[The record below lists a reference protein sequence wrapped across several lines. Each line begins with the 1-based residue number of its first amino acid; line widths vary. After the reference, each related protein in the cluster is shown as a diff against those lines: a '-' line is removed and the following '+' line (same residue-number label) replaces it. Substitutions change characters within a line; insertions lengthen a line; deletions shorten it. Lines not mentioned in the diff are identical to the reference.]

1 MKILVTGATGY
12 IGGAA
17 AKALVKRGH
26 EVLGLARSEESAGR
40 LRLAGITPVAGDFA
54 DSASLIRATCDVD
67 TIVSTASIGS
77 LAGSAETFAQDRD
90 AIRAMLGAAKGSG
103 KTLIFTSGSAVL
115 GVVNGGEAT
124 RDIFDED
131 VSLPLPPSVFSPASA
146 NVPPAMVEMFGAAM
160 GARVETE
167 KEVANASGIRG
178 IVMRPGLVYGNGGS
192 YDLPG
197 LIRMARAQ
205 GVAPHLGSGGT
216 LHGYV
221 HVDDLAELYCHAVE
235 RAPAGAVLHGVAGE
249 VSQRELAAAVSRMIG
264 AGDRTVSLQFEE
276 MYATGGPIGVSL
288 SLNKRMSSEKT
299 QRLLGWSPTRTDI
312 LHDIE
317 FGSYAAGT

>member
-26 EVLGLARSEESAGR
+26 EVFGLARSEASAGR
-40 LRLAGITPVAGDFA
+40 LRLAGITPVAGDFT
-54 DSASLIRATCDVD
+54 DNASLIRAASGVD

-90 AIRAMLGAAKGSG
+90 AIRAMLGAVEGSG

-115 GVVNGGEAT
+115 GIVNGGEAT
-124 RDIFDED
+124 RDVFDED
-131 VSLPLPPSVFSPASA
+131 VRLPLPPAVFAPASA
-146 NVPPAMVEMFGAAM
+146 NVPPLLVEMLGAAM

-192 YDLPG
+192 YDLPA

-205 GVAPHLGSGGT
+205 GVAPHLGAGGT
-216 LHGYV
+216 LQGYV
-221 HVDDLAELYCHAVE
+221 HVDDLAELYCLAVE
-235 RAPAGAVLHGVAGE
+235 GAPAGAVLHGVAGE

-264 AGDRTVSLQFEE
+264 AGDRTASLQLEE
-276 MYATGGPIGVSL
+276 MYAAGGPVGVSL
-288 SLNKRMSSEKT
+288 SLNKRMSSDKT
-299 QRLLGWSPTRTDI
+299 RRLLGWSPTRTDI

-317 FGSYAAGT
+317 FGSYAA

>member
-17 AKALVKRGH
+17 AKAFVKRGH
-26 EVLGLARSEESAGR
+26 EVFGLARSEDSAGR

-54 DSASLIRATCDVD
+54 DTASLIRAAAEVD

-90 AIRAMLGAAKGSG
+90 AIRAMLGAVEGSG

-115 GVVNGGEAT
+115 GIVNRGEAT
-124 RDIFDED
+124 REVFDED
-131 VSLPLPPSVFSPASA
+131 VSLPLPASVFAPASA
-146 NVPPAMVEMFGAAM
+146 NVPPVMAQMFGAAM
-160 GARVETE
+160 AARVETE
-167 KEVANASGIRG
+167 KEVANAAGIRG

-197 LIRMARAQ
+197 LIRMARAR

-216 LHGYV
+216 LQGYI
-221 HVDDLAELYCHAVE
+221 HVDELAELYCLALE
-235 RAPAGAVLHGVAGE
+235 RAPAGAMLHGVAGE

-264 AGDRTVSLQFEE
+264 AGDRTASLPFEE

-299 QRLLGWSPTRTDI
+299 RRLLGWSPSRTDI

-317 FGSYAAGT
+317 FGSYAA

>member
-26 EVLGLARSEESAGR
+26 EVLGLARSEDSAGR
-40 LRLAGITPVAGDFA
+40 LRLAGITPVAGDLA
-54 DSASLIRATCDVD
+54 DNESLIRAASEVD

-90 AIRAMLGAAKGSG
+90 AIRAMLGAVEGSG

-115 GVVNGGEAT
+115 GIVNGGEAT
-124 RDIFDED
+124 PNVFDED
-131 VSLPLPPSVFSPASA
+131 VSLPLPSSVFAPTSA
-146 NVPPAMVEMFGAAM
+146 NVPPVMVEMFGAAM
-160 GARVETE
+160 AARVETE

-205 GVAPHLGSGGT
+205 GAAPHLGSGAT
-216 LHGYV
+216 LQGYV
-221 HVDDLAELYCHAVE
+221 HVDELAELYCLAVE
-235 RAPAGAVLHGVAGE
+235 GAHAGAVLHGVTGE

-264 AGDRTVSLQFEE
+264 AGDRTASLLFHE
-276 MYATGGPIGVSL
+276 MYALGGPIGVSL
-288 SLNKRMSSEKT
+288 SLNKRMSSDKT
-299 QRLLGWSPTRTDI
+299 RRLLGWSPTRTDI

-317 FGSYAAGT
+317 FGSYAA

>member
-17 AKALVKRGH
+17 AKALVERGH
-26 EVLGLARSEESAGR
+26 EVFGLARSEDSAGR
-40 LRLAGITPVAGDFA
+40 LRLAGITPVAGDFT
-54 DSASLIRATCDVD
+54 DNASLIRAASGFD

-90 AIRAMLGAAKGSG
+90 AIRAMIGAAKGSG

-115 GVVNGGEAT
+115 GIVNGGEAT
-124 RDIFDED
+124 RDVFDED
-131 VSLPLPPSVFSPASA
+131 VSLPLPPAVFAPASA
-146 NVPPAMVEMFGAAM
+146 DVPPELTEVFSAAM

-192 YDLPG
+192 YDLPA

-216 LHGYV
+216 LQGYV
-221 HVDDLAELYCHAVE
+221 HVDDLAELYCLAVE

-249 VSQRELAAAVSRMIG
+249 VSQRDLAAAVSRMIG
-264 AGDRTVSLQFEE
+264 GGDQTASFRLDE
-276 MYATGGPIGVSL
+276 MYAAGGPVGVSL
-288 SLNKRMSSEKT
+288 SLNKRMSSKKT
-299 QRLLGWSPTRTDI
+299 QSLLGWSPTRRDI
-312 LHDIE
+312 LHDVA
-317 FGSYAAGT
+317 FGSYAA

>member
-17 AKALVKRGH
+17 AQALVKRGH
-26 EVLGLARSEESAGR
+26 EVFGLARSEDSAAK

-54 DSASLIRATCDVD
+54 DSASLIRATSEVD

-90 AIRAMLGAAKGSG
+90 AIRAMLGAVAGSG

-115 GVVNGGEAT
+115 GIVNGGEAT
-124 RDIFDED
+124 PNVFDED
-131 VSLPLPPSVFSPASA
+131 VALPLPPSVFAPASA
-146 NVPPAMVEMFGAAM
+146 NVPPVMVDMFGAAM

-167 KEVANASGIRG
+167 KEVASASGVRG
-178 IVMRPGLVYGNGGS
+178 IVIRPGLVYGNSGS

-205 GVAPHLGSGGT
+205 GVAPHLGSGAT
-216 LHGYV
+216 LQGYV
-221 HVDDLAELYCHAVE
+221 HVDELADLYCLAVE
-235 RAPAGAVLHGVAGE
+235 RAPSGAVLHGVAGE

-264 AGDRTVSLQFEE
+264 AGDRTASLAFDE
-276 MYATGGPIGVSL
+276 MFATGGPIGVSL

-299 QRLLGWSPTRTDI
+299 QRLLNWSPTRTDI

-317 FGSYAAGT
+317 FGSYAS

>member
-26 EVLGLARSEESAGR
+26 EVFGLARSEDAAGR

-54 DSASLIRATCDVD
+54 DNASLIRAASEVD

-90 AIRAMLGAAKGSG
+90 AIRAMLGATEGSG

-115 GVVNGGEAT
+115 GIVNGGEAT
-124 RDIFDED
+124 RDVFDED
-131 VSLPLPPSVFSPASA
+131 VSLPLPPSVFAPASA
-146 NVPPAMVEMFGAAM
+146 NVPPVMVEMFGAAM
-160 GARVETE
+160 CARVETE
-167 KEVANASGIRG
+167 KEVASASGVRG
-178 IVMRPGLVYGNGGS
+178 IVIRPGLVYGNGGS

-216 LHGYV
+216 LQGYI
-221 HVDDLAELYCHAVE
+221 HVDDLAELYCLAVE

-264 AGDRTVSLQFEE
+264 AGDRTRSLQLEE
-276 MYATGGPIGVSL
+276 MYAEGGPVGVSL

-299 QRLLGWSPTRTDI
+299 RRLLGWSPNRTDI

-317 FGSYAAGT
+317 FGSYAA